1 MELPLPVI
9 TIYTDGSCKSRMG
22 GWASVLIWNGQ
33 QWNLCGSAYDTTS
46 NRMELTAVIMALSK
60 LTTRCIV
67 HLYSDSKY
75 VLDGI
80 DYSKRW
86 AKKHWKTKGQDIP
99 NLDLWLQ
106 LLDLLKR
113 HVVYRHWVKGH
124 VGNVYNE
131 VCDSLACCAR
141 INQIV

>member
-86 AKKHWKTKGQDIP
+86 AKNTGRPK
-99 NLDLWLQ
+99 
-106 LLDLLKR
+106 
-113 HVVYRHWVKGH
+113 V
-124 VGNVYNE
+124 
-131 VCDSLACCAR
+131 R
-141 INQIV
+141 IFPILTCGSNYLICLRDMLYTVIGSKVMSEMCTMKYAIL